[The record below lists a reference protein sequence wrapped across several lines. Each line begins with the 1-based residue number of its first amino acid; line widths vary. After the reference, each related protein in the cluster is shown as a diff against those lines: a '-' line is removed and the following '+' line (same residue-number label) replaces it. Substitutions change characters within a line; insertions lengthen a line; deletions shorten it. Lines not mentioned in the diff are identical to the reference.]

1 MSEDRL
7 LRSEGTDPLE
17 RALLRAGAEERPSK
31 EARARTLAALG
42 IAGGAVAA
50 GGAATVATATGRAAI
65 SRLVRWVGLAVVVV
79 VGVVMVWLALRPVQ
93 PAVSVSAPFVP
104 SAIAPVATVPP
115 PPDSATVATAS
126 PGDSAAAALSAP
138 PPAPSVAARTPAPSS
153 SAASD
158 DNGLAAEVAA
168 LDRAREALAGG
179 SVPAAL
185 GALDDYQRS
194 FPHGVLGQEAA
205 VLRIEALVKGGNT
218 AAAKALADRFLAA
231 NPQSPHA
238 PRIRRLVGEQDPP

>member
-1 MSEDRL
+1 M
-7 LRSEGTDPLE
+7 
-17 RALLRAGAEERPSK
+17 
-31 EARARTLAALG
+31 
-42 IAGGAVAA
+42 
-50 GGAATVATATGRAAI
+50 
-65 SRLVRWVGLAVVVV
+65 RWVGLAVVVV

-115 PPDSATVATAS
+115 PPVLRDRGYRVSWRLRGRRSERASSRPFGRGPDSGPLVVGGVGRQRPRGRS
-126 PGDSAAAALSAP
+126 CGPRS
-138 PPAPSVAARTPAPSS
+138 
-153 SAASD
+153 
-158 DNGLAAEVAA
+158 
-168 LDRAREALAGG
+168 RARGVGRG

-238 PRIRRLVGEQDPP
+238 PRIRRLVGEQRIPRDVTPGGSGDHVARVCGMRRDGPARWRRVG